1 MVLVGS
7 LWRRVYLG
15 VAQMTWTT
23 IGLLALV
30 HVVMSYVLL
39 TLAGED
45 ALTGSAVAYLYYYVT
60 TATTVGYGDLSPATQ
75 AGRIAGLA
83 FVLPGSIALFTAT
96 LGKAIADL
104 GSRWRRGMNGYGD
117 YAAREGHT
125 IVLGWQGG
133 RSRRLVELLL
143 ADHAGE
149 ARIVLVAKQ
158 LEQNPMPDAVDYVRT
173 DGLSNH
179 AGLVRAGIAGA
190 TSVVVRGQDDD
201 ETLAATLAA
210 NAAPGSA
217 HIVAHFED
225 EQTAE
230 LIARQCPEVE
240 AIGSL
245 SAELLVRSSRD
256 PGASRVADLLFSA
269 KSEDTA
275 YSFAMPPTASPIAYL
290 DALVALKRRHGI
302 TLVGVCREKGR
313 DLDLNCAPDRRIE
326 PGDTLFY
333 IADAR
338 IGAHAVDWAA
348 LPRGTPPMEAAA

>member
-1 MVLVGS
+1 MATC
-7 LWRRVYLG
+7 RRS
-15 VAQMTWTT
+15 T
-23 IGLLALV
+23 
-30 HVVMSYVLL
+30 S
-39 TLAGED
+39 
-45 ALTGSAVAYLYYYVT
+45 
-60 TATTVGYGDLSPATQ
+60 

-104 GSRWRRGMNGYGD
+104 GNRWRRGMNGYGD

-133 RSRRLVELLL
+133 RSRRLIDLLL
-143 ADHAGE
+143 ADQTSE
-149 ARIVLVAKQ
+149 ARIVLVAKG
-158 LEQNPMPDAVDYVRT
+158 LEQNPMPDAVDYVRV
-173 DGLSNH
+173 DGLSTQ

-190 TSVVVRGQDDD
+190 ASVVLRGQDDD

-210 NAAPGSA
+210 NAAAGSA

-230 LIARQCPEVE
+230 LIMRQCPEVE

-275 YSFAMPPTASPIAYL
+275 YSLEMPPSASPIPYL
-290 DALVALKRRHGI
+290 DALVALKRLHGI
-302 TLVGVCREKGR
+302 TLVGVCRERGR
-313 DLDLNCAPDRRIE
+313 DLDLNCAPDRLVQ

-338 IGAHAVDWAA
+338 IAADEIDWMA
-348 LPRGTPPMEAAA
+348 LPRTVPTMEAAA